1 MKSCKRYGSVRLP
14 HPAVC
19 RGEIHLNGYYKTRK
33 TENAQNK
40 KLYYMLSAKVSA
52 VILQITNFWAGAEA
66 NALFLV
72 PLWMTTTWLQIYDKL

>member
-1 MKSCKRYGSVRLP
+1 
-14 HPAVC
+14 
-19 RGEIHLNGYYKTRK
+19 
-33 TENAQNK
+33 
-40 KLYYMLSAKVSA
+40 MLSAKVSA